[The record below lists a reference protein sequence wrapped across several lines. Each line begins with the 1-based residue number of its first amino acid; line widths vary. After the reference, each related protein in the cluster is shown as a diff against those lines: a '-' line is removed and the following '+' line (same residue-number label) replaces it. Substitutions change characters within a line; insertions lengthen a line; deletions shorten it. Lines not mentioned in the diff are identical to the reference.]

1 MVAIHTLVR
10 TLDVAELSGT
20 IVAIVCCSV
29 DAFLADD
36 RRSSTD
42 GKNMARC
49 YPGNAAG
56 TLTERATAT
65 IHRDFIASGGER
77 QPALVLSLHTTGPTC
92 SEVTLVAYN
101 TYEAEAPEMTAAQRE
116 AALAMAL
123 PSVLVWGHAADLG
136 GGHAGAYVL
145 PHAGFG
151 SRGGAGVGSGA
162 GTGGAERK

>member
-1 MVAIHTLVR
+1 MCSVAARRYEGMVAIHTLVR

-65 IHRDFIASGGER
+65 IQRDFIASGGER

-101 TYEAEAPEMTAAQRE
+101 THEAEAPEMTAAQRE

-123 PSVLVWGHAADLG
+123 PSVLVWGHAADLEHFAATPIG
-136 GGHAGAYVL
+136 EE
-145 PHAGFG
+145 
-151 SRGGAGVGSGA
+151 SSGA
-162 GTGGAERK
+162 ENSFFASD